1 MLLYKLSLKKLL
13 IICCLYLKY
22 CFIKF
27 QMFLALFAIVG
38 FQFALSQQINPN
50 DLEVVLNIEDS
61 NKTQYHEQNF
71 DTSE

>member
-1 MLLYKLSLKKLL
+1 M
-13 IICCLYLKY
+13 YL
-22 CFIKF
+22 
-27 QMFLALFAIVG
+27 MLFAFVG
-38 FQFALSQQINPN
+38 IQFAISQQTNPN